1 MKTNKTFIEDLLIIE
16 PELFKDDRGFF
27 YESYNKNNLDKVIN
41 IVFVQDN
48 ESKSDK
54 GVVRGLHFQTPPFE
68 QTKLVRCISGNIL
81 DVAVD
86 IRKNSETY
94 GQFFSVELS
103 SENKK
108 QLFIPKGF
116 AHGFQVLS
124 ETAIVSYKVDNY
136 YNPESERGINFNDSI
151 LGINW
156 KIDVNSII
164 INDKDTK
171 YPKFNSNSF
180 LSFSAFDLDLLK

>member
-1 MKTNKTFIEDLLIIE
+1 MNFTNSNIPGLIICE
-16 PELFKDDRGFF
+16 PKKLIDKRGFF
-27 YESYNKNNLDKVIN
+27 TESFRKDLFENFLGQKIN
-41 IVFVQDN
+41 FCQENIS
-48 ESKSDK
+48 ESKY
-54 GVVRGLHFQTPPFE
+54 GVLRGLHFQVEPFA
-68 QTKLVRCISGNIL
+68 QSKLVSVLKGKIL

-86 IRKNSETY
+86 IRKNSKYY
-94 GQFFSVELS
+94 GKSFSIELD
-103 SENKK
+103 EFNNK
-108 QLFIPKGF
+108 QLYIPKGF
-116 AHGFQVLS
+116 AHGFVVKS
-124 ETAIVSYKVDNY
+124 EMARVSYKVDNY

-180 LSFSAFDLDLLK
+180 FE